1 MLEDRLDDSTHQ
13 VTRGRGIF
21 VAHRKHKV
29 KVWEL
34 VELLAGNEGTKKESK
49 HLVAKS

>member
-1 MLEDRLDDSTHQ
+1 MLADRFDDSTHQ
-13 VTRGRGIF
+13 EIRTRGIF
-21 VAHRKHKV
+21 VAHRKHKG

-34 VELLAGNEGTKKESK
+34 VELPAGNEGTKKESK